1 MRWDNLLRATFYGE
15 DCGVPIG
22 ALKQEEG
29 QSDTEF
35 GLAVYEFSVK
45 LEAKKGVPV
54 TYKYHRGKN
63 GC

>member
-1 MRWDNLLRATFYGE
+1 MNWDNRLRAIFYGE
-15 DCGVPIG
+15 DCGIPIG

-45 LEAKKGVPV
+45 VEAKKGVPV
-54 TYKYHRGKN
+54 TYRYHRGK